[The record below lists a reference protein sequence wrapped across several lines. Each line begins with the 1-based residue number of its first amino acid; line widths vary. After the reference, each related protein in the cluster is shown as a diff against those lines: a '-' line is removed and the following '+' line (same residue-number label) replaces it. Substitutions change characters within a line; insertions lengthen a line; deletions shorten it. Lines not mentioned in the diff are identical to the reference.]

1 MLKFREGKG
10 AQKGTGKG
18 RGVQKGTGK
27 SRRATVNLQI

>member
-10 AQKGTGKG
+10 AQKGNGKG

>member
-18 RGVQKGTGK
+18 RGVQKGK